1 METFPPE
8 DLPVFVHKICSRDR
22 NAIQLHC
29 ICPLLVTL
37 GVIFPLAL
45 GITLII
51 LESTRA
57 SMVMQLDLGSQLH
70 SMESIF
76 AILF

>member
-1 METFPPE
+1 MQSSFIASV
-8 DLPVFVHKICSRDR
+8 LCLS
-22 NAIQLHC
+22 
-29 ICPLLVTL
+29 TL

-57 SMVMQLDLGSQLH
+57 SIVMQLDLEGQLH